1 MLVAAA
7 CMAHVPRVAR
17 NLSWRAWEPSGRV
30 RVRQTKLPASTIEAL
45 GHQNRFYR
53 ALDNLSLGG
62 VALRMPWSLVF

>member
-7 CMAHVPRVAR
+7 CMAHAPRVAC
-17 NLSWRAWEPSGRV
+17 NLGWRAWDTAPSGRV
-30 RVRQTKLPASTIEAL
+30 CQTKLPASTIEGL